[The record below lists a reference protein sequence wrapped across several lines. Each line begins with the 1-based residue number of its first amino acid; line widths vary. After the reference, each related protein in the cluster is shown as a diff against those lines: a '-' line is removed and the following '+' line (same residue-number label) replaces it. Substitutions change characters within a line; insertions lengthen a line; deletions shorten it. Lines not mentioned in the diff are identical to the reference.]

1 MPQSSLSAMR
11 NLKTNPVSLN
21 PVAKPASGATTKP
34 DEAVSGAPSQTQYP
48 TIWKKAFALGQN
60 VRFTRTPE
68 VELVRKRVENDP
80 DFAEKLKAFELEQRQ
95 KRENVALKE
104 ELSENKE
111 SVTLAGTTPL
121 EQGKTQVR
129 SLQDEVIASVQ
140 RKNIEQNYSVKSVYT
155 RPQNSG
161 AAQIRNETSTQEA
174 VAEVE
179 KVVEVEK
186 QASEINTPADIKPF
200 YLSDS
205 AFFECGPDILEKLA
219 TFMPQNESEPRAVET
234 PLKSENTIAQ
244 ETSTNVN
251 PPIMDTTPVAV
262 EKKPVV
268 TVQKMSLDGALTS
281 SASQLP
287 PVASTLMTGNASEEK
302 SGLKVEEK
310 SIADLYRVL
319 ECRFPK
325 KHGSVSEKPT
335 EKAEQ
340 PIEQQVATPDVTQS
354 TSTESGAATPV
365 AHDAAVQAPETSAR
379 AGVENTNTVIFDA
392 APQSIVNQTAV
403 TENVSLSSV
412 SPAITPRL
420 TETPVLQVVTPLP
433 DNSVVTSFNNQGQ
446 VVIENA
452 GVEKNLQNTAGDAQ
466 TSEPVSVTISQA
478 APQNPATASPSAQQ
492 QPIAP
497 SAGIIEDIEPVKT
510 ADAPSGQSLSQ
521 AVTPQQSGEEK
532 APEQK
537 EKSQAVAQIATTAP
551 VATTAQNATTAP
563 MATKA
568 TISAPFRTL
577 NPAFIPSPKS
587 QSDDSYIFPSIDLL
601 QEPEHKDGA
610 VISQETLERSA
621 GLLESVL
628 EDFGIKGEIIHVR
641 PGPVVT
647 MYEFE
652 PAAGVKSSR
661 VISLSDDIARSMSA
675 ISARVAVIP
684 GRNVIGIE
692 LPNKVRETVYLREII
707 QSKTFQDSNYKLPLA
722 LGKNI
727 GGEPVIAE
735 LAKMPHLLVAGTTG
749 SGKSVAINAMI
760 LSLLYRLKPEQC
772 RLIMVDPKML
782 ELSIYDGIPHLLT
795 PVVTDPKKAVTAL
808 KWAVREMEDR
818 YRKMAKLGVRNI
830 DGFNQRVSAAAEKG
844 ETITCRVQS
853 GFDKETGEMLYHEEA
868 MDLSRLP
875 YIVIIVDEMA
885 DLMMVAGK
893 EIESAIQRLAQ
904 MARAAGIHLIMATQ
918 RPSVDVITGT
928 IKANFPT
935 RISFQVTSKID
946 SRTILGEQGAETLLG
961 QGDMLHMVGGGRIV
975 RVHGPFVSDEEVEH
989 VVAHLKTQGTPDY
1002 LATVTD
1008 GEDEEESIEDADS
1021 IADIVAAGSAGENVE
1036 ELYLQAVKVVMRDKK
1051 CSTSYIQRR
1060 LGIGY
1065 NKAATLVER
1074 MEAEGIVG
1082 PANHVGKREIL
1093 LNHGH
1098 EF

>member
-21 PVAKPASGATTKP
+21 PVAKP
-34 DEAVSGAPSQTQYP
+34 VSGAPAKPEEAMVSAQSQTQYP

-68 VELVRKRVENDP
+68 VELVRKRVESDP
-80 DFAEKLKAFELEQRQ
+80 DFAEKLQAFEEEQRQ

-104 ELSENKE
+104 DLSENKE
-111 SVTLAGTTPL
+111 SVAPAGTIPL

-155 RPQNSG
+155 RPQNNG
-161 AAQIRNETSTQEA
+161 APQIRNEIFMQEA
-174 VAEVE
+174 A
-179 KVVEVEK
+179 VEVEK
-186 QASEINTPADIKPF
+186 PASEINKPADIKPF

-205 AFFECGPDILEKLA
+205 AFFECGPDILENLAKL
-219 TFMPQNESEPRAVET
+219 TPQNESELQPVET
-234 PLKSENTIAQ
+234 PLASANTIVP
-244 ETSTNVN
+244 ETSLNMTAPETDANA
-251 PPIMDTTPVAV
+251 VAV

-281 SASQLP
+281 GASQLP
-287 PVASTLMTGNASEEK
+287 PVASTLMTGNATEEK
-302 SGLKVEEK
+302 SAAKVEEK

-325 KHGSVSEKPT
+325 KSGNGPEKPT
-335 EKAEQ
+335 EKVEEK
-340 PIEQQVATPDVTQS
+340 IEQQVATPDIVQP
-354 TSTESGAATPV
+354 TSTESGASAPV
-365 AHDAAVQAPETSAR
+365 ANDATVQVPATSA
-379 AGVENTNTVIFDA
+379 AADVENTNAVIIDA
-392 APQSIVNQTAV
+392 APQSIINQTAV
-403 TENVSLSSV
+403 TESVSLSSV

-420 TETPVLQVVTPLP
+420 TETPVLPVVTPLP
-433 DNSVVTSFNNQGQ
+433 DNSVVTTFNNQGQ
-446 VVIENA
+446 VVIEN
-452 GVEKNLQNTAGDAQ
+452 GSVEKNTKNTAGEEQ
-466 TSEPVSVTISQA
+466 TSKSVDGTGSQA
-478 APQNPATASPSAQQ
+478 ASQNPASVSPAGRENSVAS
-492 QPIAP
+492 

-510 ADAPSGQSLSQ
+510 ANTQPAAPL
-521 AVTPQQSGEEK
+521 PQGIAPQHSGEEK

-537 EKSQAVAQIATTAP
+537 EKTQAVAPIATTAQT
-551 VATTAQNATTAP
+551 ATTAQNATIKPTT
-563 MATKA
+563 TKA

-661 VISLSDDIARSMSA
+661 VIGLSDDIARSMSA

-868 MDLSRLP
+868 MDLTRLP

-893 EIESAIQRLAQ
+893 EIEGAIQRLAQ

-1008 GEDEEESIEDADS
+1008 GEDEEETIEDADS
-1021 IADIVAAGSAGENVE
+1021 IADIVAAGSAGENME

-1060 LGIGY
+1060 LSIGY

-1098 EF
+1098 EL